1 MHQIFYTMKKV
12 ILPLFLSFFSLSLSA
27 QSHITSVE
35 YQKIKRDAIVNEIPF
50 PEKLVANA
58 IKDTLEKLGYR
69 GKDSKGYTVYKGVKL
84 EALGKSEY
92 DLYFS
97 IDSKGRKDKDISIV
111 TLMISKGFDDFAAEK
126 SDETLIGNAKE
137 YLDNLRNLIAVYDL
151 EQQITEQ
158 DDVVKKNEKRS
169 TSLVEEADDLQKQKK
184 KLEKKIEENKKAQED
199 QVKENDKQ
207 KQVLETL
214 RGKRKSF

>member
-1 MHQIFYTMKKV
+1 MKKIV
-12 ILPLFLSFFSLSLSA
+12 LPLFFLCISVSLSA

-50 PEKLVANA
+50 PEKMVANA
-58 IKDTLEKLGYR
+58 IKDTLEKLGYK
-69 GKDSKGYTVYKGVKL
+69 GKDSKGFTVYKGVKL

-97 IDSKGRKDKDISIV
+97 IDAKGRKDKDISVV
-111 TLMISKGFDDFAAEK
+111 TLMISKGFDEFATEK
-126 SDETLIGNAKE
+126 TDETLVSNAKE

-151 EQQITEQ
+151 EQQISEQ
-158 DDVVKKNEKRS
+158 HEVVKKHEKRS
-169 TSLVEEADDLQKQKK
+169 TSLTEEAEDLQKQKK
-184 KLEKKIEENKKAQED
+184 KLEKKIADNQKEQED
-199 QVKENDKQ
+199 QVKENEKQ

-214 RGKRKSF
+214 RGKRKN